1 MTICATKN
9 KVEVMQFINLS
20 DAELVLAYQQG
31 HEQALSVLITRHKD
45 KVYTALY
52 MLVKDK
58 YLAEDLFQD
67 TFLKII
73 KTIKEG
79 KYSEQGKFLPWA
91 IRVARNLCMDY
102 FRRTRLQVTIT
113 LPDGQDISSLLGSS
127 DWASDAIEKRQVHD
141 TVRKLVEDLP
151 EEQRE
156 VIVLR
161 IYADLSF
168 KEISDLTGVSI
179 NTALGRMRYALI
191 NLRKLVVDKQLV
203 LR

>member
-1 MTICATKN
+1 
-9 KVEVMQFINLS
+9 MQFTNFS

-31 HEQALSVLITRHKD
+31 QEQALSALIARHKD
-45 KVYTALY
+45 AVYTSVF

-73 KTIKEG
+73 KTIKDG
-79 KYSEQGKFLPWA
+79 RYCEQGKFLPWA
-91 IRVARNLCMDY
+91 VRVARNLCMDH
-102 FRRTRLQVTIT
+102 FRRTRLNVSIS
-113 LPDGQDISSLLGSS
+113 LPDGQDITALIGSMEMAP
-127 DWASDAIEKRQVHD
+127 DGLERRQ
-141 TVRKLVEDLP
+141 TQNSVRRLVESLP

-156 VIVLR
+156 VVVLR
-161 IYADLSF
+161 VYGDLSF

-191 NLRKLVVDKQLV
+191 NLRKAIADRQLV

>member
-1 MTICATKN
+1 
-9 KVEVMQFINLS
+9 MQFFQQPDS
-20 DAELVLAYQQG
+20 ELIHAYIHG
-31 HEQALSVLITRHKD
+31 HETALEVLINRYKD
-45 KVYTALY
+45 KVYTSIY

-58 YLAEDLFQD
+58 YLAEDIFQD
-67 TFLKII
+67 AFLKMI
-73 KTIKEG
+73 KTIKDG
-79 KYSEQGKFLPWA
+79 RYAEQGKFLPWA
-91 IRVARNLCMDY
+91 IRVAHNLCMDH
-102 FRRTRLQVTIT
+102 FRRSKQQIPIT
-113 LPDGQDISSLLGSS
+113 FPDGQDISNLFGAGDLVADG
-127 DWASDAIEKRQVHD
+127 IEKRQVHD
-141 TVRKLVEDLP
+141 SVRKLVEELP

-191 NLRKLVVDKQLV
+191 NLRKMIADKQMV

>member
-1 MTICATKN
+1 MHIS
-9 KVEVMQFINLS
+9 QYS
-20 DAELVLAYQQG
+20 DAQLAQSFAEG
-31 HEQALSVLITRHKD
+31 NERALEVLITRHKD
-45 KVYTALY
+45 KVYTSIY

-79 KYSEQGKFLPWA
+79 RYAEQGKFLPWA
-91 IRVARNLCMDY
+91 IRVGHNLCMDH
-102 FRRTRLQVTIT
+102 FRKSRQQIPVS
-113 LPDGQDISSLLGSS
+113 LPDGQDISVLFG
-127 DWASDAIEKRQVHD
+127 ASDFVADGIETRQVYD
-141 TVRKLVEDLP
+141 SVRKMVELLP

-156 VIVLR
+156 VVVLR

-168 KEISDLTGVSI
+168 KQISELTGVSI
-179 NTALGRMRYALI
+179 NTSLGRMRYALL
-191 NLRKLVVDKQLV
+191 NMRKMITENQMV

>member
-1 MTICATKN
+1 
-9 KVEVMQFINLS
+9 MQLFQQPDS
-20 DAELVLAYQQG
+20 DLISAYIKG
-31 HEQALSVLITRHKD
+31 NEYALEVLINRYKD
-45 KVYTALY
+45 KVYTSVY

-58 YLAEDLFQD
+58 YLAEDIFQD
-67 TFLKII
+67 AFLKMI

-79 KYSEQGKFLPWA
+79 RYAEQGKFLPWA
-91 IRVARNLCMDY
+91 IRVAHNLCMDH
-102 FRRTRLQVTIT
+102 FRRSRQQIPVT
-113 LPDGQDISSLLGSS
+113 LPDGTDISNLFGAGDLVADG
-127 DWASDAIEKRQVHD
+127 IEKREVHD
-141 TVRKLVEDLP
+141 SVRKLVEDLP

-191 NLRKLVVDKQLV
+191 NLRRLISERQLV

>member
-1 MTICATKN
+1 MH
-9 KVEVMQFINLS
+9 FSNLS

-31 HEQALSVLITRHKD
+31 QEQALSTLITRHKD
-45 KVYTALY
+45 AVYTSLF

-79 KYSEQGKFLPWA
+79 RYSEQGKFLPWA
-91 IRVARNLCMDY
+91 VRVARNLCMDY
-102 FRRTRLQVTIT
+102 FRRTRLQISVT
-113 LPDGQDISSLLGSS
+113 LPDGQDISALLGTAEL
-127 DWASDAIEKRQVHD
+127 ASDDIERRQVHES
-141 TVRKLVEDLP
+141 VRKLVEGLP

-161 IYADLSF
+161 MYADLSF
-168 KEISDLTGVSI
+168 KEISELTGVSI

-191 NLRKLVVDKQLV
+191 NMRKLIADKQLV

>member
-1 MTICATKN
+1 
-9 KVEVMQFINLS
+9 MQLIQQPDS
-20 DAELVLAYQQG
+20 ELISAYIHG
-31 HEQALSVLITRHKD
+31 NESALEVLINRYKD
-45 KVYTALY
+45 KVYTSVY

-58 YLAEDLFQD
+58 YLAEDIFQD
-67 TFLKII
+67 AFLKMI

-79 KYSEQGKFLPWA
+79 RYAEQGKFLPWA
-91 IRVARNLCMDY
+91 IRVAHNLCMDH
-102 FRRTRLQVTIT
+102 FRRSRQQIPVT
-113 LPDGQDISSLLGSS
+113 LPDGQDISNLFGAGDLVADG
-127 DWASDAIEKRQVHD
+127 IEKRQVHD
-141 TVRKLVEDLP
+141 SVRKLVEDLP

-191 NLRKLVVDKQLV
+191 NLRKLIADKQMV

>member
-1 MTICATKN
+1 
-9 KVEVMQFINLS
+9 MQLFQQPDS
-20 DAELVLAYQQG
+20 DLISAYIKG
-31 HEQALSVLITRHKD
+31 NEYALEVLINRYKD
-45 KVYTALY
+45 KVYTSVY

-58 YLAEDLFQD
+58 YLAEDIFQD
-67 TFLKII
+67 AFLKII

-79 KYSEQGKFLPWA
+79 RYAEQGKFLPWA
-91 IRVARNLCMDY
+91 IRVAHNLCMDH
-102 FRRTRLQVTIT
+102 FRRSRQQIPVT
-113 LPDGQDISSLLGSS
+113 LPDGTDISNLFGAGDLVADG
-127 DWASDAIEKRQVHD
+127 IEKREVHD
-141 TVRKLVEDLP
+141 SVRKLVEDLP

-191 NLRKLVVDKQLV
+191 NLRRLISERQLV